1 MCVFVNMSSAR
12 RDAVRLAL
20 GHAAVSTL
28 LGLRNGV
35 HYGVKIRAPHALV
48 MTFLFKA
55 NQPIKKNL
63 VQILKM
69 TFAHARNLGGFVLIY
84 KALLGCGRLLHLLA
98 GAQVHTPPGTPAA
111 AWPALLAGGGGGW
124 LIWANHSSVNE
135 QIAMYLLSRMVV
147 GLFKLLAKKGARPF
161 CQCNYA
167 QVYPFFAAGV
177 WAIVM
182 WLYETNPDVLQPSL
196 TASMKYLYSDTNVW
210 ERGRETFLPTAAS
223 AAVVGSML
231 WLYRAAPADLFDLK
245 KRL

>member
-1 MCVFVNMSSAR
+1 MSAAR

-20 GHAAVSTL
+20 GHAVISTL

-55 NQPIKKNL
+55 NQPLRKNL
-63 VQILKM
+63 EQILKM
-69 TFAHARNLGGFVLIY
+69 TFVHARNLGGFVLIY
-84 KALLGCGRLLHLLA
+84 KALLGGGRLLHLLT
-98 GAQVHTPPGTPAA
+98 GAPVTTPPGTPAA
-111 AWPALLAGGGGGW
+111 AWHALLAGWVGGW

-135 QIAMYLLSRMVV
+135 QIAMYLLSRIVV
-147 GLFKLLAKKGARPF
+147 SLFRLLAKKGAAPF
-161 CQCNYA
+161 SKVTYS

-177 WAIVM
+177 WAVVM
-182 WLYETNPDVLQPSL
+182 WLYETNPDLLQPSL
-196 TASMKYLYSDTNVW
+196 TASMKYLYSDTNAW

-223 AAVVGSML
+223 AFVVGSML
-231 WLYRAAPADLFDLK
+231 WLYRAAPADLLDMK